1 MSNGIMIS
9 NIVEKEKMREV
20 QSKTLETLKN
30 ALMNSFGPMG
40 SNTIIKLEKALTKY
54 TKDGHTIL
62 TNILFKDVI
71 ENSVKSDLED
81 ITRHIVKKIGDGTTS
96 SVILSHIIFENL
108 KRIESEGELLPYEII
123 EQFKNVVEELKE
135 DIMKQ
140 NQHFDANTA
149 YDITYISTN
158 GNKTVSENIK
168 NIYEEFGNDVFVD
181 VAISNT
187 TDTYLKTYD
196 GMTLEAGYSDTAYIN
211 NKAKGVCSLRN
222 SEIYCFSD
230 PIDTPE
236 LMQLFDTIIYENIM
250 KPYSTGIDAPI
261 PTVIMAPTISRDLSS
276 HITKLVEFMYKFP
289 DENQKPPFLLI
300 TNIYQQEQ
308 FSDIARMCGCK
319 SIRKYIDKKIY
330 DEDVKQGLAATI
342 ETVREFAGSADIV
355 ESDLTKTK
363 FVNPK
368 LMHDENGELSDT
380 FKTLVTF
387 LESELAKAYEEN
399 ENANVTGTLKR
410 RINSLKANMVEYLVG
425 GVSASDR
432 DALRD
437 LVEDSV
443 LNCRA
448 AALNGAGYGANF
460 EGLRAAAKL
469 KDKSS
474 MHRVIYDAYKELAT
488 ILYSTCV
495 NRGKA
500 EDIVAE
506 SLEVGTPFNM
516 RTKEFDNK
524 VLCSITT
531 DVVVLDAIS
540 QIITL
545 MFTSNQFLTPTPVQN
560 IYLQCK

>member
-1 MSNGIMIS
+1 MSTDIIIS
-9 NIVEKEKMREV
+9 NIVNKEKMREV
-20 QSKTLETLKN
+20 QSKTLKTLKES
-30 ALMNSFGPMG
+30 LMNSFGPMG
-40 SNTIIKLEKALTKY
+40 SNTIIQLEKALTKY

-62 TNILFKDVI
+62 SNIRFNNVI
-71 ENSVKSDLED
+71 ESSVQSDLED

-96 SVILSHIIFENL
+96 SVILSYIIFENL
-108 KRIESEGELLPYEII
+108 KRIEEEGELLPYEII
-123 EQFKNVVEELKE
+123 EQFKSVVEELKE
-135 DIMKQ
+135 DIMNQ
-140 NQHFDANTA
+140 NQHFDPNTA

-211 NKAKGVCSLRN
+211 NKAKGVCSLRDAQV
-222 SEIYCFSD
+222 YCFTD
-230 PIDTPE
+230 PIDNQE
-236 LMQLFDTIIYENIM
+236 LMQLFDAIIHTNIM
-250 KPYSTGIDAPI
+250 GPYSGSGQAPV

-276 HITKLVEFMYKFP
+276 YITKLVEFMYDFP

-300 TNIYQQEQ
+300 TNIYQQDQ

-319 SIRKYIDKKIY
+319 PIRKYIDKKIY
-330 DEDVKQGLAATI
+330 DEDVKNGLAATVNNI
-342 ETVREFAGSADIV
+342 SEFAGSADIV
-355 ESDLTKTK
+355 ESDLTRTK

-368 LMHDENGELSDT
+368 LMHNEDGELSDT
-380 FKTLVTF
+380 FKTLVSF

-469 KDKSS
+469 KDKSL
-474 MHRVIYDAYKELAT
+474 MHRIIYDAYKELAT

-495 NRGKA
+495 NRERA
-500 EDIVAE
+500 EGIVTE
-506 SLEVGTPFNM
+506 SIEVGTPFNM

-560 IYLQCK
+560 IYLQGK